1 MTGKTAVALGA
12 VLICGCAVQPS
23 DTETLSIRVSEG
35 TMLSFDASADGR
47 FIVFDLLGQLWL
59 MPAEGGE
66 ARALTDAVRDTAE
79 DLDPSFSPDGQL
91 VAFRAERSGRTGL
104 WLLDIES
111 GNVRQ
116 LTQLAEP
123 DGYDG
128 SAAWSPDGK
137 FIAFEHMVSPDATH
151 AQVMTV
157 IALHHV
163 DTGAQTELRID
174 GLPDPNVH
182 QPSWSADGTQI
193 AFISGAEG
201 HRRIWVVDGTGGRAR
216 PVSDESLH
224 AYAPAFSPD
233 GRRLAFIGRDSAGR
247 AQIWVQEIG
256 ASARQLTEHDDV
268 APTRVR
274 WSADGSTLSY
284 SADGRLWRIAAH
296 GGEAVEFP
304 FSAQLTLT
312 RARRRSQ
319 AATRL
324 TEPGK
329 TVPARAFTSLSLST
343 DGRSIAAIALGK
355 LWILPVGGEARA
367 IASVPHS
374 ARHLAW
380 SRSAPEVVWSAGSWN
395 EEDLFATDLT
405 SGATRQITRL
415 PGREM
420 LPTYSP
426 DGREFAFVHAD
437 RDAVLR
443 VVDAQLAVIDDTAQT
458 RNLGVVNASWTASD
472 VEVPQWTPTSDAII
486 VSNDWIPRKPTTAT
500 LISLAGARDTITYPD
515 APIFL
520 RWLSDNSVV
529 FVRHDRLWQAPFDRS
544 GMLGRSQPLGNAA
557 ALYASAADDG
567 TVLYI
572 SEDGLRLRAPSGSE
586 RRLGWP
592 ISFTTPLA
600 APLLIRNARIIDVT
614 RGAATLPQDILVTN
628 GRIERIAE
636 PGAVTSKYATEIDA
650 EHRFVMPGLIDLHAH
665 IYRPDLLPGFL
676 YFGVTTMRDQG
687 AAIAP
692 LVAYAEMFA
701 AGVLAGPRVAYGGFQ
716 YYSDWPFDEDQG
728 RGIEPEADAEHV
740 ERSVAL
746 AAAFG
751 AQHVKTRT
759 FRRWDINARMI
770 AEAHRRGMRA
780 TGHCAHPLPLV
791 AAGIDAKEHI
801 GLCAVRGNGVS
812 WPFADMTAYDD
823 IIQLFRAAGIPV
835 VPTISYFSLAAQLSA
850 DTSFLDHDRD
860 LTPFMPEKS
869 SLTWMTELGADER
882 VDFARAARQAGSTA
896 VKLAR
901 GGVTIGAGTDI
912 WQLPTAIHMELQA
925 LVAAGFSPG
934 DAIRAATA
942 DAARVIGAEAEIGT
956 IEPGKWA
963 DLVILDANPLS
974 DIRNTRSIWSV
985 VQNGHIVDRAALRQ
999 AHGQSDAT
1007 RN

>member
-1 MTGKTAVALGA
+1 V
-12 VLICGCAVQPS
+12 
-23 DTETLSIRVSEG
+23 
-35 TMLSFDASADGR
+35 
-47 FIVFDLLGQLWL
+47 
-59 MPAEGGE
+59 
-66 ARALTDAVRDTAE
+66 
-79 DLDPSFSPDGQL
+79 
-91 VAFRAERSGRTGL
+91 
-104 WLLDIES
+104 
-111 GNVRQ
+111 
-116 LTQLAEP
+116 
-123 DGYDG
+123 
-128 SAAWSPDGK
+128 
-137 FIAFEHMVSPDATH
+137 
-151 AQVMTV
+151 
-157 IALHHV
+157 
-163 DTGAQTELRID
+163 
-174 GLPDPNVH
+174 
-182 QPSWSADGTQI
+182 
-193 AFISGAEG
+193 
-201 HRRIWVVDGTGGRAR
+201 
-216 PVSDESLH
+216 
-224 AYAPAFSPD
+224 
-233 GRRLAFIGRDSAGR
+233 
-247 AQIWVQEIG
+247 
-256 ASARQLTEHDDV
+256 
-268 APTRVR
+268 
-274 WSADGSTLSY
+274 
-284 SADGRLWRIAAH
+284 
-296 GGEAVEFP
+296 
-304 FSAQLTLT
+304 
-312 RARRRSQ
+312 
-319 AATRL
+319 
-324 TEPGK
+324 
-329 TVPARAFTSLSLST
+329 
-343 DGRSIAAIALGK
+343 
-355 LWILPVGGEARA
+355 
-367 IASVPHS
+367 
-374 ARHLAW
+374 
-380 SRSAPEVVWSAGSWN
+380 
-395 EEDLFATDLT
+395 
-405 SGATRQITRL
+405 
-415 PGREM
+415 
-420 LPTYSP
+420 
-426 DGREFAFVHAD
+426 
-437 RDAVLR
+437 
-443 VVDAQLAVIDDTAQT
+443 
-458 RNLGVVNASWTASD
+458 
-472 VEVPQWTPTSDAII
+472 
-486 VSNDWIPRKPTTAT
+486 
-500 LISLAGARDTITYPD
+500 
-515 APIFL
+515 
-520 RWLSDNSVV
+520 
-529 FVRHDRLWQAPFDRS
+529 
-544 GMLGRSQPLGNAA
+544 
-557 ALYASAADDG
+557 
-567 TVLYI
+567 
-572 SEDGLRLRAPSGSE
+572 
-586 RRLGWP
+586 
-592 ISFTTPLA
+592 
-600 APLLIRNARIIDVT
+600 
-614 RGAATLPQDILVTN
+614 ATLPKDILVTN

-740 ERSVAL
+740 KRSVAL

-882 VDFARAARQAGSTA
+882 VDFARAARQAGATA